1 MKHKLLTLFLLL
13 ATVLGVSAKEVW
25 CPQRIS
31 DNTYVN
37 DFSKLLSDTERDSL
51 ERRIHAFIEQ
61 TSNQILVVITPTL
74 HGEDIMDV
82 GQRIGRSW
90 GIGQKGLDNGV
101 VILIKSKT
109 EAEPNGDVAICT
121 GYGLEGALPDA
132 FCKEITEDMVAPLR
146 ELRYF
151 DAITRALDVLEP
163 VCKGEYDYERYKSD
177 HHPQHNGLSNSAA
190 NAITFGL
197 IGGGVAALFI
207 GARRKK
213 KRYAAYRAAHPEAFT
228 RHDSDGNVIDN
239 DDDDY
244 SSSSYDDDDDDDSYD
259 TSYGGGDFGGG
270 GAHSSF

>member
-1 MKHKLLTLFLLL
+1 MRQKILALCLLL
-13 ATVLGVSAKEVW
+13 AMALGLSAKEEW
-25 CPQRIS
+25 CPKRIS

-37 DFSKLLSDTERDSL
+37 DFSKILADTERDSL
-51 ERRIHAFIEQ
+51 ERRIQAFIEQ

-74 HGEDIMDV
+74 HGDDIMDV
-82 GQRIGRSW
+82 GQRIGRTW
-90 GIGQKGLDNGV
+90 GIGQAELNNGV

-163 VCKGEYDYERYKSD
+163 VCKGEYNYERYKSD
-177 HHPQHNGLSNSAA
+177 HRPQHNGLSDSAA
-190 NAITFGL
+190 NKITWGVM
-197 IGGGVAALFI
+197 GGGLLAMILYM
-207 GARRKK
+207 RRKK
-213 KRYAAYRAAHPEAFT
+213 KKAVAYRAAHPEEFT
-228 RHDSDGNVIDN
+228 HRDSDGNIIDD

-244 SSSSYDDDDDDDSYD
+244 SSSSYDDNDDDSYD

-270 GAHSSF
+270 GAHSGF

>member
-1 MKHKLLTLFLLL
+1 MRQKIFALCLLLTM
-13 ATVLGVSAKEVW
+13 VLGLSAKEVW
-25 CPQRIS
+25 CPKRIS

-37 DFSKLLSDTERDSL
+37 DFSKILADTERDSL
-51 ERRIHAFIEQ
+51 ERRIKTFIEQ

-74 HGEDIMDV
+74 HGDDIMDV

-109 EAEPNGDVAICT
+109 ETEPKGDVAICT

-132 FCKEITEDMVAPLR
+132 FCKEITKDMVAPLR

-163 VCKGEYDYERYKSD
+163 VCKGEYNYERYKSD
-177 HHPQHNGLSNSAA
+177 HRPQHNGLSDSAA
-190 NAITFGL
+190 NKITWGL
-197 IGGGVAALFI
+197 MGGGLLAMILFM
-207 GARRKK
+207 RRKK
-213 KRYAAYRAAHPEAFT
+213 KKAVAYRAAHPEEYA
-228 RHDSDGNVIDN
+228 RANVNPDDEIY
-239 DDDDY
+239 DDDDD
-244 SSSSYDDDDDDDSYD
+244 SSSYDDDDDDDDSYD
-259 TSYGGGDFGGG
+259 SSYGGGDFGGG